1 MVRLSDAQDGEYVV
15 VGLDWSDPVRAK
27 IALKKG
33 MRPGNSVRK
42 IDEGYVADGCA
53 VDLKGGDELV
63 EVVTREEFDREWL
76 GRR

>member
-1 MVRLSDAQDGEYVV
+1 MVRLSEAGNGEYVV

-27 IALKKG
+27 CDLKKG

-42 IDEGYVADGCA
+42 TDEGYVADGCL
-53 VDLKGGDELV
+53 VDLKGGDRLV

-76 GRR
+76 GGR